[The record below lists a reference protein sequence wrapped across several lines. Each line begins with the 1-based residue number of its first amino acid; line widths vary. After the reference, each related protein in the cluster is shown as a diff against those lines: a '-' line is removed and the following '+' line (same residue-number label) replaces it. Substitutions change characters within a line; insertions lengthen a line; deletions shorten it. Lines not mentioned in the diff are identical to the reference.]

1 MAERF
6 KVVRVDS
13 TGSRASME
21 NEGRELA
28 EVGAELVGAD
38 ATTEEEVIQA
48 CKEADVILTAGAQI
62 TRGVMEALPRCQ
74 AVVRYGVGFDT
85 VDVDAATDNG
95 VLVINIPDF
104 CTDEVATQAMTL
116 LLACSKHLRLAQ
128 ELLSQGRWG
137 EWWRSRSPMG
147 SLYGEVLGL
156 VGCGNIGRTMAR
168 RARAFDLKLLGF
180 DPYADAALARESGIT
195 LTSLPELLK
204 ESDYISLHTPLNK
217 DTRHI
222 IGEAELAQMK
232 PTAYL
237 INTARG
243 PVVDESALI
252 KALEEKRIA
261 GAGLDVFE
269 QEPTDP
275 NNPLLKMSNVVVTPH
290 SAAYS
295 DNSSLRLATSV
306 GQEAARVLSGRW
318 PKNLVNKGV
327 TPKVELS

>member
-1 MAERF
+1 
-6 KVVRVDS
+6 
-13 TGSRASME
+13 ME

-62 TRGVMEALPRCQ
+62 TRRVMEALPKCQ

-85 VDVDAATDNG
+85 VDVDAATDNYI
-95 VLVINIPDF
+95 LVINIPDF
-104 CTDEVATQAMTL
+104 CLDEVANQAMTL

-180 DPYADAALARESGIT
+180 DPYADTALARESGIT
-195 LTSLPELLK
+195 LTTLPELLK
-204 ESDYISLHTPLNK
+204 ESDYVSLHTPLNK

-222 IGEAELAQMK
+222 IGEAELKQMK

-243 PVVDESALI
+243 PVVDEPALI

-269 QEPTDP
+269 QEPADP

-295 DNSSLRLATSV
+295 DNSSQRLSTSV

-318 PKNLVNKGV
+318 PRNLVNKGV